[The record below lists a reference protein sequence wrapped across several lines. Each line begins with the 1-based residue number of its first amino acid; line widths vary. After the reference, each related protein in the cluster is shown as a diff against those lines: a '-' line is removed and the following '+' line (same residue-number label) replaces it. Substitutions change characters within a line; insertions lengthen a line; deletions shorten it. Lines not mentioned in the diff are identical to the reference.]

1 MYFFIHLRKNKYKNS
16 MNSEVQ
22 KMKFITKL
30 LINGVIVIPLMIWF
44 SHVTFLQAACT
55 SVVLSVIAYFVGD
68 QFILR
73 QSNNTVATIAD
84 AVLSFLYLW
93 LVAYVMNW
101 DLSLMEI
108 FVISVILGVA
118 EAVFHR
124 FLTIDDKKATA

>member
-1 MYFFIHLRKNKYKNS
+1 

-84 AVLSFLYLW
+84 VVLSFLYLW